1 MIIYYLSDSVTLIS
15 TLLLTYLLT
24 QTKEEV
30 NAFARVHLFV
40 CLSAGLLKNVCMDLD
55 EMLRDD
61 RCCDMDELINLWAW
75 SGLQSGCQNRI
86 AFSDIVCT
94 ATRNFITSGKFHVRY
109 CAPVTAAMRGFKM
122 VLFTASRGNNFVGGT
137 CAPPSVLLVR
147 LFILFFNPTWK
158 YDNCIISCD
167 ISLASGELHQTCGR
181 VVLGTWP
188 KMVIGCR

>member
-61 RCCDMDELINLWAW
+61 RCCDMDELINL
-75 SGLQSGCQNRI
+75 
-86 AFSDIVCT
+86 
-94 ATRNFITSGKFHVRY
+94 
-109 CAPVTAAMRGFKM
+109 
-122 VLFTASRGNNFVGGT
+122 
-137 CAPPSVLLVR
+137 
-147 LFILFFNPTWK
+147 
-158 YDNCIISCD
+158 
-167 ISLASGELHQTCGR
+167 
-181 VVLGTWP
+181 
-188 KMVIGCR
+188 